1 MRGDQSAQLRTEPF
15 AQLVGDPFGHA
26 PGVDEHQRGPVPA
39 DVLRDPVQ
47 DLRHLLAGGHRAQL
61 VVGNLQRQVQ
71 LPAVPGIHDRAP
83 RRPVGV
89 VAVLARAHQQTGDRR
104 NRPHGGRQPHPLHR
118 PPRDVR
124 EPLQGQ
130 GQVRAALV
138 RGDGM
143 DLVHDHGP
151 GGAQHGPAPLRG
163 HQQEQRLG
171 GGDQDVGRV
180 LEHGRP
186 LAGRRVA
193 GPDRHPDQGRGQPEF
208 PGHRRDLPQRCLEVL
223 LDVRGQRLQRGHVH
237 HLRAR
242 PRLSASPIEPVKT
255 HQERGQRLTRP
266 GRRRDQRVP
275 ARRDFLPPARLRL
288 GRPGREPPPEPGA
301 HRGMERLE
309 HPPTVPPA
317 ADIPGSTLLFNLT
330 AN

>member
-1 MRGDQSAQLRTEPF
+1 MRGDKRAQLGSEPL

-26 PGVDEHQRGPVPA
+26 SGVDEHQRGPVPA

-89 VAVLARAHQQTGDRR
+89 VAVLARAHQQTRDRR

-118 PPRDVR
+118 PLRDVR

-143 DLVHDHGP
+143 DFIHDHGP

-186 LAGRRVA
+186 LGRRRVA
-193 GPDRHPDQGRGQPEF
+193 GPDRHPYRRRGQPEF
-208 PGHRRDLPQRCLEVL
+208 PGHRRDLPQRRLEVL
-223 LDVRGQRLQRGHVH
+223 LDVRGQRLQRRHVH

-242 PRLSASPIEPVKT
+242 PRLSASPIEPVDDT
-255 HQERGQRLTRP
+255 PGMRPASYPTRSAP
-266 GRRRDQRVP
+266 RSACACPPRFP
-275 ARRDFLPPARLRL
+275 ATR
-288 GRPGREPPPEPGA
+288 
-301 HRGMERLE
+301 
-309 HPPTVPPA
+309 PPA
-317 ADIPGSTLLFNLT
+317 ARSARPGT
-330 AN
+330 AARTRRAPRDGTTRAPAHRTSGPRHSAPARMSRARA